1 MSDFLDDLVSDQ
13 QFNEN
18 VDQGILGRIETLI
31 WHSSL
36 SDQDKSKQMKRMLN
50 LESIEDAARMVAFLK
65 DFQPILGI
73 HRAPMTQ
80 YESVQATRE
89 RADYDDFQENRRK

>member
-18 VDQGILGRIETLI
+18 VDQGTLGKIEWLI
-31 WHSSL
+31 WQSSL

-50 LESIEDAARMVAFLK
+50 LESMEDAARMVNFLK
-65 DFQPILGI
+65 DFQPVIGI

-80 YESVQATRE
+80 YEAVQATRE
-89 RADYDDFQENRRK
+89 RADYDDFQEDRRK

>member
-1 MSDFLDDLVSDQ
+1 MSFLDELISDQ

-18 VDQGILGRIETLI
+18 VDQGLLGQIEVLI

-36 SDQDKSKQMKRMLN
+36 DEKQKAKKMKEMLR
-50 LESIEDAARMVAFLK
+50 LESIEGAMKMITFLK
-65 DFQPILGI
+65 EFQPIVGL

-80 YESVQATRE
+80 YESVEATRL
-89 RADYDDFQENRRK
+89 RVDRENFKERRK

>member
-1 MSDFLDDLVSDQ
+1 MSFLDDLISPQ

-18 VDQGILGRIETLI
+18 VDQGILGKIEWLI

-36 SDQDKSKQMKRMLN
+36 DEKDKARKMKEMMK
-50 LESIEDAARMVAFLK
+50 LESNEDAYKLVKFLE
-65 DFQPILGI
+65 DFQPIVGI

-89 RADYDDFQENRRK
+89 RVDRENFKERNK

>member
-36 SDQDKSKQMKRMLN
+36 SDQEKSREMKKMLKLESTEDAYRMLK
-50 LESIEDAARMVAFLK
+50 FLQ
-65 DFQPILGI
+65 DFQPVVGL
-73 HRAPMTQ
+73 HRAPVTQ
-80 YESVQATRE
+80 YESVEATRLRVE
-89 RADYDDFQENRRK
+89 REDFKERKK

>member
-1 MSDFLDDLVSDQ
+1 MRDFLDELASDEQ
-13 QFNEN
+13 YNPN

-36 SDQDKSKQMKRMLN
+36 SDQEKSREMKRMLK
-50 LESIEDAARMVAFLK
+50 LESVDDAMRMVKFLE
-65 DFQPILGI
+65 DFQPVVGI

-80 YESVQATRE
+80 YESVRATRLRVE
-89 RADYDDFQENRRK
+89 REDFKERKK

>member
-1 MSDFLDDLVSDQ
+1 MSDFLDDLVSDEQ
-13 QFNEN
+13 YNPN
-18 VDQGILGRIETLI
+18 VDQGLLGKIEVLI

-36 SDQDKSKQMKRMLN
+36 TDQEKSREMKRMLN
-50 LESIEDAARMVAFLK
+50 LESMDDAYRMVKFLQ

-80 YESVQATRE
+80 YEVVEATRL
-89 RADYDDFQENRRK
+89 RADYDDFKERKK